1 MDRRLVNS
9 PFSCDRMKLLKSH
22 PLLSI
27 ANSYTIDSPA
37 PSNLSYIWN
46 FGSLLGSCLVLQIIT
61 GVTLATHYCSDLDL
75 AFNSVERVMRD
86 INYGWLIRYLHANG
100 AAFFFL
106 FVYAHIGKGLYYG
119 SYRTPRALL
128 WSIGVAIFLIMVITA
143 FLGYLNSLKWNSDIN
158 VVFQPAVI
166 FFTCYYVRT
175 VKKKALCKRRLT
187 GIQINPLA
195 AFEDLHLEKT
205 RTIVKNATKGL
216 SGIYMIVNLVNG
228 KYI

>member
-1 MDRRLVNS
+1 
-9 PFSCDRMKLLKSH
+9 
-22 PLLSI
+22 
-27 ANSYTIDSPA
+27 
-37 PSNLSYIWN
+37 
-46 FGSLLGSCLVLQIIT
+46 
-61 GVTLATHYCSDLDL
+61 
-75 AFNSVERVMRD
+75 MRD

-205 RTIVKNATKGL
+205 RTIVKNATVL
-216 SGIYMIVNLVNG
+216 AEFI
-228 KYI
+228 